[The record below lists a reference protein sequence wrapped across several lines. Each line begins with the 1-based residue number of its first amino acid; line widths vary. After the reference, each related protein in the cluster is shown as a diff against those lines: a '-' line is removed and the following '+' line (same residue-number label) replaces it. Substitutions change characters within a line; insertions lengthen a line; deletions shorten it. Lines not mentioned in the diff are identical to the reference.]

1 MMKEIV
7 VQKYG
12 GSSLATLQM
21 MEKVALHIK
30 ETAQSGKT
38 PIAVVSA
45 MGKETDRLIETVT
58 AFYGGQPPVA
68 AIDKVQATGE
78 DLSASLLTIALHKIG
93 LEAVSL
99 TGWQI
104 GLETDPENRHKIKR
118 IRNIDRVKEVLAQHK
133 VVVITGFQGI
143 IENTD
148 EITTLG
154 RGGSDLTAIALAGA
168 LGLDY
173 CEIYTDVDGVYAVN
187 PQIVP
192 NAKRLDQVTY
202 DMMIELSTRGAKVLM
217 DRSVELARKLNVKVQ
232 VKLSPSIGISTGG
245 TLVCS
250 HTGDLQEMETSSF
263 ERTGIAI
270 QEHLAAIIISNI
282 PDRPGITSEIFG
294 SLSNINLVDAAQLPF
309 ENHISILILCQEDHL
324 KSALANLNPLTKSIP
339 ELTINSITTLTGLTL
354 ISPLM
359 KEGPSYMS
367 RFADAM
373 KEADVSIEMIAS
385 SGTTILF
392 IIRND
397 HLQQAAISLAKKF
410 NLVDFSQ

>member
-1 MMKEIV
+1 MKDIV

-12 GSSLATLQM
+12 GSSLASLQM
-21 MEKVALHIK
+21 MEMVARHIK
-30 ETAQSGKT
+30 ETMETGKT

-45 MGKETDRLIETVT
+45 MGKETDRLIETVRN
-58 AFYGGQPPVA
+58 FYGGQPPVA
-68 AIDKVQATGE
+68 EIDKVQATGE
-78 DLSASLLTIALHKIG
+78 DLSASLLSIALHKIG
-93 LEAVSL
+93 IEAVSL

-104 GLETDPENRHKIKR
+104 GLETAPENRHKIKR
-118 IRNIDRVKEVLAQHK
+118 IRNIERVKEVLSQNKAL
-133 VVVITGFQGI
+133 VITGFQGI

-168 LGLDY
+168 LGLGY

-192 NAKRLDQVTY
+192 NAKKLDQVTY

-232 VKLSPSIGISTGG
+232 VKLSPSIGKSTGG

-250 HTGDLQEMETSSF
+250 HTGNLQDMEASES
-263 ERTGIAI
+263 ERTGVAI
-270 QEHLAAIIISNI
+270 QDNLAAIIISNI
-282 PDRPGITSEIFG
+282 PDRSGIASEIFG
-294 SLSNINLVDAAQLPF
+294 SLSNINLVDAAQVPVEDHF
-309 ENHISILILCQEDHL
+309 SILILFQEEHL
-324 KSALANLNPLTKSIP
+324 TSALTKLNILKESIP
-339 ELTINSITTLTGLTL
+339 ELEIDNLTNLTGLTL
-354 ISPLM
+354 VSPLM

-367 RFADAM
+367 RFATAM
-373 KEADVSIEMIAS
+373 KEAEVSIEMIAS

-392 IIRND
+392 IIKND
-397 HLQQAAISLAKKF
+397 HLEQAAISLANKF
-410 NLVDFSQ
+410 DLTES

>member
-1 MMKEIV
+1 MKEIV

-12 GSSLATLQM
+12 GTSLATLQM
-21 MEKVALHIK
+21 MEKVAEHIK
-30 ETAQSGKT
+30 KTIESGKT

-45 MGKETDRLIETVT
+45 MGKETDRLIETVRK
-58 AFYGGQPPVA
+58 FYGGQPPVSE
-68 AIDKVQATGE
+68 IDKVQATGE
-78 DLSASLLTIALHKIG
+78 DLSASLLSIALHKIG
-93 LEAVSL
+93 IEAVSL

-104 GLETDPENRHKIKR
+104 GLETDPNNRHKIKR
-118 IRNIDRVKEVLAQHK
+118 IRNIERVKKVLNQNKAL
-133 VVVITGFQGI
+133 VITGFQGI
-143 IENTD
+143 LENTD

-192 NAKRLDQVTY
+192 NAKKLDQVTY

-232 VKLSPSIGISTGG
+232 VKLSPSIGESSGG

-250 HTGDLQEMETSSF
+250 HTGNLQDMETSAS

-270 QEHLAAIIISNI
+270 QDDLAAIIVSNI
-282 PDRPGITSEIFG
+282 PDRSGIVSEIFG
-294 SLSNINLVDAAQLPF
+294 SLSNINLVDAAQVPVEDHF
-309 ENHISILILCQEDHL
+309 SILILCQEEHL
-324 KSALANLNPLTKSIP
+324 SSALSKLSPLKESFP
-339 ELTINSITTLTGLTL
+339 EFEIGSLTNLTGLTL
-354 ISPLM
+354 VSPLM

-373 KEADVSIEMIAS
+373 KEVEVSIEMIAS

-392 IIRND
+392 IIKND
-397 HLQQAAISLAKKF
+397 HLEQAAISLANKF
-410 NLVDFSQ
+410 DLINS

>member
-1 MMKEIV
+1 MKEIV

-30 ETAQSGKT
+30 ETVKSGKA

-58 AFYGGQPPVA
+58 DFYGGQPPVS

-118 IRNIDRVKEVLAQHK
+118 IRNIARVKEVLAQHNAA
-133 VVVITGFQGI
+133 VITGFQGI

-217 DRSVELARKLNVKVQ
+217 DRCVELARRLNVKVQ
-232 VKLSPSIGISTGG
+232 VKLSPSIDISTGG
-245 TLVCS
+245 TLICS
-250 HTGDLQEMETSSF
+250 HTGDLQEMETSGS
-263 ERTGIAI
+263 ERIGVAI
-270 QEHLAAIIISNI
+270 QDNLAAIIISNI
-282 PDRPGITSEIFG
+282 PDRPEITSEIFG
-294 SLSNINLVDAAQLPF
+294 SLSNINLVDAAQLLF
-309 ENHISILILCQEDHL
+309 ENRFSIFILCQIDHL
-324 KSALANLNPLTKSIP
+324 KSALANLNPLIKSIP
-339 ELTINSITTLTGLTL
+339 EVSLNSLTNLTGLTL
-354 ISPLM
+354 VSPLM

-392 IIRND
+392 VIRND
-397 HLQQAAISLAKKF
+397 LLQQAAISLAKKF
-410 NLVDFSQ
+410 DLVDLNK